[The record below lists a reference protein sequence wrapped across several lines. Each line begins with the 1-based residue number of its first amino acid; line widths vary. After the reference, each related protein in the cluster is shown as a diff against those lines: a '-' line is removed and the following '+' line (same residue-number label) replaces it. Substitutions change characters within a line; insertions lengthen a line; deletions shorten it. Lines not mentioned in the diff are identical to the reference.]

1 MATATRDGITLHY
14 EVSGSGPAI
23 VLTHSFLCDGSLFT
37 HQVAALERTH
47 RVINVD
53 LRGHGRSGPSES
65 PYTIYDLM
73 DDTAAVLDAEG
84 VASAVWMGLSI
95 GGFLSLRAALTRP
108 ERVRALVLIDTDAG
122 AETAWKKLKYT
133 VLKWGLRTVG
143 PRFVEP
149 AVTPIMLGRTTL
161 RSRSEL
167 RAAYCR
173 QFLNLRVK
181 SICPGIDAIL
191 GRDDLVSRLS
201 EIRVPTLVIVGEED
215 KALPPWKSRRI
226 ANSIPGAELVVIPK
240 AGHLSAIENPAPVTD
255 AVTRFLSKVSA

>member
-1 MATATRDGITLHY
+1 MATATRDGVTLHY

-73 DDTAAVLDAEG
+73 DDAVAVLDAEG

-122 AETAWKKLKYT
+122 AETVWKKLKYT
-133 VLKWGLRTVG
+133 ALKWGLRTLGARLIV
-143 PRFVEP
+143 P
-149 AVTPIMLGRTTL
+149 AVMPIMLGGTTL
-161 RSRSEL
+161 RSRPEL
-167 RAAYCR
+167 RDDYR
-173 QFLNLRVK
+173 LRFLNVRIK
-181 SICPGIDAIL
+181 SICAGIDAIT
-191 GRDDLVSRLS
+191 GRDDLVARLS
-201 EIRVPTLVIVGEED
+201 EIRVPTLVVVGEED
-215 KALPPWKSRRI
+215 KPLPLWKSRRI
-226 ANSIPGAELVVIPK
+226 ANSIPGAELVVIPR
-240 AGHLSAIENPAPVTD
+240 AGHLSAIENPVPVTE
-255 AVTRFLSKVSA
+255 AVARFLSRVCV